1 MINYVIGK
9 EEVKRRVER
18 LKISNKV
25 DLDHQL
31 VVLIRGKK
39 TEDGKVEKSE
49 EKEKREN
56 MGLVG
61 RGEEEFREESENS
74 EIGGTE
80 VNEKI
85 NEMRRKL
92 KEIESKIRQKK
103 RKERREG
110 DGGTKSIRKRKRK

>member
-1 MINYVIGK
+1 M
-9 EEVKRRVER
+9 E
-18 LKISNKV
+18 
-25 DLDHQL
+25 
-31 VVLIRGKK
+31 
-39 TEDGKVEKSE
+39 
-49 EKEKREN
+49 
-56 MGLVG
+56 LVG

-103 RKERREG
+103 RKERREE